1 MKGQDRM
8 RLKILVDNHTRDTLQ
23 AEWGLS
29 LLIEYEGHLLL
40 LDAGTTGIFADNA
53 KELGILVDKIE
64 LAVLSHAHYDHADG
78 LERFFQENRN
88 AKCYIRR
95 CCGEDCYDRK
105 KDKYIGIKQGL
116 LNRYADRFVRVEGDY
131 ELLPGV
137 TLVPHKTKGLER
149 LGEKI
154 GMYRYR
160 DGAWIAD
167 DFSHE
172 QSLVF
177 ETGKGLLICNSC
189 CHGGA
194 DQIIEEVKQTF
205 PGKKVYALVGGLH
218 LYRASDE
225 EVLAL
230 AEKLRETGIGKV
242 YTGHCTGERAMELLK
257 GELNRSIS
265 GGIAGEGKDAGERA
279 CPDGADTVVEQIF
292 TGMEMEI

>member
-1 MKGQDRM
+1 M
-8 RLKILVDNHTRDTLQ
+8 RVIVLVDNNTKDTLQ

-29 LLIEYEGHLLL
+29 LLIEYEGHLIL

-53 KELGILVDKIE
+53 KQLGISVDGIG

-78 LERFFQENRN
+78 FQRFFQENKK
-88 AKCYIRR
+88 AKCYIRS

-105 KDKYIGIKQGL
+105 KDKYIGIRAGL
-116 LNRYADRFVRVEGDY
+116 LEIYRDRFIRIEGDH

-137 TLVPHKTKGLER
+137 TLLPHKTEGLDR
-149 LGEKI
+149 LGEKV
-154 GMYRYR
+154 GMYRYQ
-160 DGAWIAD
+160 DGAWIPD

-177 ETGKGLLICNSC
+177 ETEKGLVICNSC

-194 DQIIEEVKQTF
+194 DHIIEEVKQKF
-205 PGKKVYALVGGLH
+205 PGKGVYALIGGLH
-218 LYRASDE
+218 LYKALDE

-230 AEKLRETGIGKV
+230 AEKIQETGIGKV

-257 GELNRSIS
+257 RGL
-265 GGIAGEGKDAGERA
+265 GDRA
-279 CPDGADTVVEQIF
+279 VQIY
-292 TGMEMEI
+292 TGMEIEV

>member
-1 MKGQDRM
+1 M
-8 RLKILVDNHTRDTLQ
+8 RIKILVDNNTRNTLQ

-29 LLIEYEGHLLL
+29 LLIEYEGHLIL
-40 LDAGTTGIFADNA
+40 LDAGTTGIFAENA
-53 KELGILVDKIE
+53 KELGIPVDKIE

-78 LERFFQENRN
+78 LERFFQENSS
-88 AKCYIRR
+88 AKCYIRS

-105 KDKYIGIKQGL
+105 KDKYIGIKAGL
-116 LNRYADRFVRVEGDY
+116 LKTYGDRFVRIEGDY

-137 TLVPHKTKGLER
+137 TLLPHKTKGLEK
-149 LGEKI
+149 LGEKV

-160 DGAWIAD
+160 DGVWIPD

-177 ETGKGLLICNSC
+177 ETGKGLVICNSC

-194 DQIIEEVKQTF
+194 DHIIEEAEQTF

-218 LYRASDE
+218 LYRAFDE

-230 AEKLRETGIGKV
+230 AEKIREAGTRKV
-242 YTGHCTGERAMELLK
+242 YTGHCTGERAVELLRERL
-257 GELNRSIS
+257 GLCRF
-265 GGIAGEGKDAGERA
+265 GG
-279 CPDGADTVVEQIF
+279 DTVEQF
-292 TGMEMEI
+292 YTGMEIEV